1 MLRSKPRAYGS
12 KGTPLVRRKLQKR
25 TFSDIDRGSFGGL
38 VFNARKKQGLT
49 QAQLAVTIRRDR
61 PWLSDVETGKITH
74 VLDDDIDNLARTLSL
89 DPGQLRGAR
98 ARSRSRTIADHN
110 LAAARRSCQVCSCPN
125 PNDANYC
132 SNCGSKLS
140 SDVEC
145 PTCRHRNETV
155 ANFCNHCGD
164 ALLALPE
171 HELHS

>member
-1 MLRSKPRAYGS
+1 LA
-12 KGTPLVRRKLQKR
+12 RRKLQKR

-49 QAQLAVTIRRDR
+49 QAELAEMIKRDR

-89 DPGQLRGAR
+89 DPSQLRGAR
-98 ARSRSRTIADHN
+98 ARSRSRAIPDQNWATV
-110 LAAARRSCQVCSCPN
+110 RQSCQVCSCPN
-125 PNDANYC
+125 PNDANFC
-132 SNCGSKLS
+132 SSCGSKLR

-145 PTCRHRNETV
+145 PTCRHRNEAI
-155 ANFCNHCGD
+155 ANFCNNCGD

-171 HELHS
+171 H